1 MKTYGDGWAA
11 GTQCTQPQG
20 LTPGGRA
27 EVALRPPRRLG
38 GGPRSAPGSRA
49 ELRRGWRPQGAG
61 SVTPRPTEARLE
73 HLRAYD
79 NSRRAIRS
87 LFLSLS
93 LSLLPPL
100 SRPPSLPYALARA
113 ETRTISDSFSFSLF
127 LLLLLLS
134 LSPSLSCRPCR
145 LPAHRS
151 SLFLN
156 FFSVCP
162 SRFSLCLTLFSI
174 ARGGVG
180 PCGVGWGRG
189 EGRGARGRGGKFLG
203 NRGNRG
209 VF

>member
-93 LSLLPPL
+93 LSL
-100 SRPPSLPYALARA
+100 
-113 ETRTISDSFSFSLF
+113 SFP
-127 LLLLLLS
+127 
-134 LSPSLSCRPCR
+134 LSPSLPPSRTHSR
-145 LPAHRS
+145 ARRHARFLTRSLSRSFFFSFSRSLPLSLVVPVVSLRIAPRSFSIS
-151 SLFLN
+151 SL
-156 FFSVCP
+156 SVP
-162 SRFSLCLTLFSI
+162 LALLSVSLSFQSLAVALGR
-174 ARGGVG
+174 AGLDGV
-180 PCGVGWGRG
+180 
-189 EGRGARGRGGKFLG
+189 EGRGAGRGGKFLG